1 MNNII
6 HFHAGSKSFIIFR
19 RHFYDN
25 GILSFTKIK
34 DVLEG
39 KLDDKII
46 YDGNNNVYID
56 CHNDILENIAKMTYE
71 NDIQYFTK
79 PIEKP
84 FGVLSG
90 GEKETEFIDS
100 DVLKNITLSDSP
112 NIDTTSDILS
122 DKQIYNTNIDDLVS
136 DIENDISNKKNST
149 SELETDIE
157 YNGSIKTKYVKL
169 N

>member
-46 YDGNNNVYID
+46 YDGNNNVYMD
-56 CHNDILENIAKMTYE
+56 CHDDILESIAKMTYE

-79 PIEKP
+79 STEALSGI
-84 FGVLSG
+84 LSG
-90 GEKETEFIDS
+90 GEIETEFIDS
-100 DVLKNITLSDSP
+100 DALKNITLSDSP
-112 NIDTTSDILS
+112 NILS